1 MAMPDDPL
9 TEVSRVRSHNI
20 IPSLFLDFMQMQEF
34 AKHPFIVAKGAGIR
48 LTDTSGK
55 TWLDG
60 LSGVFVTSI
69 GHGNPRAIAAITGQL
84 QRLAFA
90 PPLHATTPAALEL
103 AELLLKIAPPGV
115 TALKFL
121 SGGSEATEAAMKL
134 ARQYHQQ
141 TGHPRKYKIIG
152 RYGAYH
158 GGTMGALSAGGGR
171 DRKSPFEP
179 LCTGFLHVHPPY
191 CYRCPF
197 DQAYPG
203 CGRTCT
209 SLIERTIEAEDPETI
224 AAVIVE
230 PVSISA
236 AGFLVPPPD
245 YLKRVREICSRHN
258 VVLIYDEIITGFGRL
273 GTMFG
278 SEHFG
283 SAPDIT
289 CCGKGMSGGY
299 APLAAILIRDR
310 IAEAFYGEEE
320 ANVQF
325 HHGHTFAGNPV
336 ACAAGVAVITE
347 ILERN
352 LLANARRQG
361 ERLHARLEAAAA
373 RSAIIGDV
381 RGAGLL
387 QGVEFVRDRH
397 TGARFPAPLRPGK
410 LLEQEAARRG
420 LLLRCGA
427 DFAAF
432 APPLTV
438 TADEVDEMLDLFD
451 ESLAAAEQH
460 LAVSASPITE
470 QRHSG
475 TDISSPRESRAGT
488 RIGEPTLPQA
498 RH

>member
-1 MAMPDDPL
+1 
-9 TEVSRVRSHNI
+9 VQSHNV

-34 AKHPFIVAKGAGIR
+34 ARHPFVVAKGAGIR
-48 LTDTSGK
+48 LTDTEGK
-55 TWLDG
+55 SWLDG
-60 LSGVFVTSI
+60 LSGVFVASI
-69 GHGNPRAIAAITGQL
+69 GHGNPRAIAAITEQL
-84 QRLAFA
+84 HRLAFA
-90 PPLHATTPAALEL
+90 PPLHGTTPAALEL

-141 TGHPRKYKIIG
+141 SGHPRKYKIVG

-158 GGTMGALSAGGGR
+158 GATMGALSAGGGR

-179 LCTGFLHVHPPY
+179 LCAGFLHVHPPY

-203 CGRTCT
+203 CGRTCV
-209 SLIERTIEAEDPETI
+209 SLIERTIEAEDPATV

-230 PVSISA
+230 PISISA

-245 YLKRVREICSRHN
+245 YLKRLREICTRHD

-278 SEHFG
+278 SEYFG
-283 SAPDIT
+283 AAPDIT

-310 IAEAFYGEEE
+310 IAAAFYGDEDD
-320 ANVQF
+320 NVQF

-336 ACAAGVAVITE
+336 ACAAGIAVISE
-347 ILERN
+347 ILERD
-352 LLANARRQG
+352 LLGNAARQG
-361 ERLHARLEAAAA
+361 ARVRAGLEAIAA

-387 QGVEFVRDRH
+387 QGVEFVADRGS
-397 TGARFPAPLRPGK
+397 GARFPAGVRPGK
-410 LLEQEAARRG
+410 VVEREARQRG

-427 DFAAF
+427 EFAAL
-432 APPLTV
+432 APPLTI
-438 TADEVDEMLDLFD
+438 TADETDEMLGLLG
-451 ESLAAAEQH
+451 ECIAAAEAEL
-460 LAVSASPITE
+460 LAVA
-470 QRHSG
+470 
-475 TDISSPRESRAGT
+475 AG
-488 RIGEPTLPQA
+488 
-498 RH
+498 